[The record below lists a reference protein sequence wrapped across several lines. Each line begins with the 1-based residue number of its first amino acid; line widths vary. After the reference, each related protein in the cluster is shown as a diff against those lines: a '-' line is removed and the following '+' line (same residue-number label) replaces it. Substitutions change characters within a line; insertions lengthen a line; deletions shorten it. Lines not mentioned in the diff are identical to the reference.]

1 MNARQSDHAPIWC
14 SAGAF
19 LLLLTLLRAGGLRL
33 GDPSAKLTVAA
44 GLCLLALL
52 GQLLLPRREDGFHR
66 PALFFPVAAAL
77 FFRIFLL
84 DHETYDYL
92 DFLSHWAAYF
102 REHGG
107 LAAIGDPVG
116 NYNVPYLYFLA
127 LISYLDLPD
136 LYLIKLFSVLFDV
149 LLAWAGARLARCV
162 TPKESLK
169 PTVVFCLLLF
179 LPTVVLNGAY
189 WAQCDAIYAALCLHA
204 LACALERKGPASVLL
219 LSLAFAFKL
228 QAIFLVPLWCVLWYR
243 GNLKFRQFF
252 LFPAGFLAAVLPAM
266 LSGRSLVDILN
277 IYLDQTGTYPALT
290 LNAPSVFSLIP
301 YGVQVNEALF
311 AKLGILAAFV
321 LVFQLLGGFFPRRKA
336 ISDEMLVLLA
346 AVMALGVPYF
356 LPHMHE
362 RYYMLAEV
370 LTLLLAVL
378 APRRY
383 LLPALLV
390 QTASLGGY
398 HAYLR
403 LQYAFPMAWGG
414 VMNLA
419 ALLLLLFHL
428 RFPPQTGRRVLSR
441 APTGKRT
448 T

>member
-1 MNARQSDHAPIWC
+1 
-14 SAGAF
+14 
-19 LLLLTLLRAGGLRL
+19 
-33 GDPSAKLTVAA
+33 
-44 GLCLLALL
+44 
-52 GQLLLPRREDGFHR
+52 
-66 PALFFPVAAAL
+66 
-77 FFRIFLL
+77 
-84 DHETYDYL
+84 
-92 DFLSHWAAYF
+92 
-102 REHGG
+102 
-107 LAAIGDPVG
+107 
-116 NYNVPYLYFLA
+116 
-127 LISYLDLPD
+127 
-136 LYLIKLFSVLFDV
+136 
-149 LLAWAGARLARCV
+149 
-162 TPKESLK
+162 
-169 PTVVFCLLLF
+169 
-179 LPTVVLNGAY
+179 
-189 WAQCDAIYAALCLHA
+189 
-204 LACALERKGPASVLL
+204 
-219 LSLAFAFKL
+219 
-228 QAIFLVPLWCVLWYR
+228 
-243 GNLKFRQFF
+243 
-252 LFPAGFLAAVLPAM
+252 M

-321 LVFQLLGGFFPRRKA
+321 LVFLLLGGFFPRRKA
-336 ISDEMLVLLA
+336 ISVETLVLLA

-390 QTASLGGY
+390 QIASLGGY

-419 ALLLLLFHL
+419 ALILLLFHL